1 VVPAGQHLLQGYN
14 QVQAHVFTA
23 PRARRGRP
31 EQPLEQIA
39 ECGRAGPE
47 DIGEVDAAP
56 QVFCGGPGQAG
67 GPLRVVARPL
77 GRVG

>member
-1 VVPAGQHLLQGYN
+1 MVPAGQHLVQGDD
-14 QVQAHVFTA
+14 QVQVHVFA
-23 PRARRGRP
+23 ALRARRGRP
-31 EQPLEQIA
+31 EQPLEQAA

-56 QVFCGGPGQAG
+56 QVFRGGPGQAS
-67 GPLRVVARPL
+67 GPLRVIARSP